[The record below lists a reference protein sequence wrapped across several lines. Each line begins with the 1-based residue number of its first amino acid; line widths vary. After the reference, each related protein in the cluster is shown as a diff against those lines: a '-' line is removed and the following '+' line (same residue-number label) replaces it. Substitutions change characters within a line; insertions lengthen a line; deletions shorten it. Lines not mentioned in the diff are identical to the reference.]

1 MPKQKSQNLS
11 RPTAS
16 AIYPP
21 AHQTRASNHLA
32 CSLGLAAGLLLP
44 VVSAT
49 AVAAGK
55 METIIVT
62 ASRTPLALSDTASA
76 VSIFS
81 AAEIQQRN
89 ASSIAEL
96 LREIPGFALS
106 QQGSKGAVTQLR
118 VRGAEAN
125 QVLVL
130 IDGIEVNDVAQG
142 SEFNFAHLL
151 TSQIQ
156 RIEVIRGPQSALWGS
171 DALAGAINVQTLA
184 DTPGQSAGQAQA
196 NMEIGSFNSRAYG
209 TSLLTAGEN
218 YQLGLGL
225 SDYSTDG
232 TNISRQGGEA
242 DGYANTS
249 VNLHGRYTTAADL
262 QLGFSY
268 RYTGATTAYD
278 DIDYVVTGLP
288 VDADFRTESRQAY
301 SRVFARYGL
310 FDDLLHQTLSLARA
324 DTDNVNLAGQITP
337 DSSRGL
343 RDKITL
349 QTDLTMGAQTVT
361 VLLEHE
367 REDYGQRGTATFFGD
382 PNKDLASRTN
392 ALAAEYRL
400 NADSF
405 DLSLSARQENNSEF
419 DNAMSWR
426 TTAAWHSGRHTTW
439 FASLGKAVKNPT
451 FTERF
456 GFFDTFLGNPD
467 LQPEQSRGWELGVR
481 QQLLQADLDLSASW
495 FHSTLQNEIN
505 GFVYAADIG
514 AFTAANSND
523 VSRRQGL
530 ELEAHWTVSNNL
542 ALRGSYTYL
551 DAIEVASNG
560 SDKDEVRRPRH
571 TLSLNGN
578 YAWDRSQLNMTLLYT
593 GRQSDDFFPPF
604 PPYQARVNLDAY
616 TLLHVAAS
624 HKLSDQLQLSLGLD
638 NLLAE
643 NYEEVYGFQAP
654 GRSARLGLRYAF

>member
-1 MPKQKSQNLS
+1 
-11 RPTAS
+11 
-16 AIYPP
+16 
-21 AHQTRASNHLA
+21 
-32 CSLGLAAGLLLP
+32 
-44 VVSAT
+44 
-49 AVAAGK
+49 
-55 METIIVT
+55 
-62 ASRTPLALSDTASA
+62 
-76 VSIFS
+76 
-81 AAEIQQRN
+81 
-89 ASSIAEL
+89 
-96 LREIPGFALS
+96 
-106 QQGSKGAVTQLR
+106 
-118 VRGAEAN
+118 
-125 QVLVL
+125 
-130 IDGIEVNDVAQG
+130 
-142 SEFNFAHLL
+142 
-151 TSQIQ
+151 
-156 RIEVIRGPQSALWGS
+156 
-171 DALAGAINVQTLA
+171 
-184 DTPGQSAGQAQA
+184 
-196 NMEIGSFNSRAYG
+196 MEIGSFNSRAYG

-560 SDKDEVRRPRH
+560 SDKDEV
-571 TLSLNGN
+571 
-578 YAWDRSQLNMTLLYT
+578 
-593 GRQSDDFFPPF
+593 
-604 PPYQARVNLDAY
+604 
-616 TLLHVAAS
+616 
-624 HKLSDQLQLSLGLD
+624 
-638 NLLAE
+638 
-643 NYEEVYGFQAP
+643 
-654 GRSARLGLRYAF
+654 

>member
-1 MPKQKSQNLS
+1 MTKQISQNLS
-11 RPTAS
+11 RHTANDIHQPTG
-16 AIYPP
+16 
-21 AHQTRASNHLA
+21 HNRANSYLA
-32 CSLGLAAGLLLP
+32 RSLGLAAGLLLP
-44 VVSAT
+44 VVSVT
-49 AVAAGK
+49 AVAESK
-55 METIIVT
+55 METITVT
-62 ASRTPLALSDTASA
+62 ASRTPIALSDTASA

-96 LREIPGFALS
+96 LREIPGFAVS

-142 SEFNFAHLL
+142 SEFNFAHLM

-156 RIEVIRGPQSALWGS
+156 RIEVVRGPQSALWGS
-171 DALAGAINVQTLA
+171 DALAGVINVMTVADTLA
-184 DTPGQSAGQAQA
+184 QPEQQVHA
-196 NMEIGSFNSRAYG
+196 NMELGSFNSRAFG
-209 TSLLTAGEN
+209 TSLLTADEN
-218 YQLGLGL
+218 YQLGLSV

-242 DGYANTS
+242 DGYDNTS

-278 DIDYVVTGLP
+278 DIDYAVTGLP

-301 SRVFARYGL
+301 SRLFASYGL
-310 FDDLLHQTLSLARA
+310 FDDRLHQTLSLSRA
-324 DTDNVNLAGQITP
+324 DTDNVNLTGQVTP
-337 DSSRGL
+337 DSTRGL
-343 RDKITL
+343 RDKVML
-349 QTDLTMGAQTVT
+349 QTDMPIGAQTVT

-367 REDYGQRGTATFFGD
+367 REDYGQRGAATFFGD
-382 PNKDLASRTN
+382 PNKDLVSRTN
-392 ALAAEYRL
+392 ALAAEYRF
-400 NADSF
+400 NTDRV

-419 DNAMSWR
+419 DNALSWR
-426 TTAAWHSGRHTTW
+426 TTAAWHSGRNTTL
-439 FASLGKAVKNPT
+439 FASLGEAVKNPT

-467 LQPEQSRGWELGVR
+467 LQPEQSRGWELGLR
-481 QQLLQADLDLSASW
+481 QQLLQADLSLSASW
-495 FHSTLQNEIN
+495 FHSTLNNEIN
-505 GFVYAADIG
+505 GFVYDAGIG

-523 VSRRQGL
+523 VSKRQGL
-530 ELEAHWTVSNNL
+530 ELEANWAVSDNL

-551 DAIEVASNG
+551 DAVEVASNG
-560 SDKDEVRRPRH
+560 SDKEEVRRPRH
-571 TLSLNGN
+571 TVSLNGN

-604 PPYQARVNLDAY
+604 PPYQARVDLDAY
-616 TLLHVAAS
+616 TLLNVAAS
-624 HKLSDQLQLSLGLD
+624 HQLSDQLQLSLGLD
-638 NLLAE
+638 NLLAA
-643 NYEEVYGFQAP
+643 NYEEVYGFRAP